1 MKLLKSPRAITER
14 SSNNHKEEEN
24 FSMKKIYLI
33 FAIILVAV
41 LTLTLSGCGRDEIS
55 LDGLYVTTFE
65 LEGGVLETPTS
76 SVSTKINFA
85 YHPGTY
91 VLDPCALNGYTLT
104 RMGYDFTGW
113 YTDKSCTP
121 ASKWD
126 FGTPLNSEKLT
137 LYAGWKVSVQLTFN
151 VCYVD
156 ENGATVSLGKYDA
169 STNPKFEDWRNY
181 AKGRA
186 NHTPVGYYSDP
197 ECTILWDDSFRH
209 PGGEEDL
216 DVPVYVGYIKGV
228 WTFVDTFSEFQSA
241 LISGQN
247 IYLTADIDANG
258 ESLSFGDYSGELNGN
273 GFTVSNFTVAK
284 KGTAIVSCAIFNTLG
299 DGAVIKDVSF
309 TGVTYDISNVISN
322 VNKMKVAALAVKA
335 GNVTVSGVSI
345 EGSITTNYSGE
356 LLDSD
361 VQMFFET
368 TDGASVEINESN
380 VSVDINTVN

>member
-1 MKLLKSPRAITER
+1 
-14 SSNNHKEEEN
+14 
-24 FSMKKIYLI
+24 MKKIYLI

-85 YHPGTY
+85 YHPDTY
-91 VLDPCALNGYTLT
+91 VLDPCALNGYKLT
-104 RMGYDFTGW
+104 RAGYDFTGW

-126 FGTPLNSEKLT
+126 FGTLLTEGKLTDGTLT

-156 ENGATVSLGKYDA
+156 EDGATVSLGKYDA
-169 STNPKFEDWRNY
+169 STNTKFEDWRNY

-228 WTFVDTFSEFQSA
+228 WTFVDSFSEFQSA
-241 LISGQN
+241 LSSGQN
-247 IYLTADIDANG
+247 IYVVG
-258 ESLSFGDYSGELNGN
+258 ETFGRVRGLINSFGERVKSVRPGQPAVVLGLNS
-273 GFTVSNFTVAK
+273 VP
-284 KGTAIVSCAIFNTLG
+284 
-299 DGAVIKDVSF
+299 GA
-309 TGVTYDISNVISN
+309 G
-322 VNKMKVAALAVKA
+322 
-335 GNVTVSGVSI
+335 
-345 EGSITTNYSGE
+345 
-356 LLDSD
+356 
-361 VQMFFET
+361 MFWWRRK
-368 TDGASVEINESN
+368 
-380 VSVDINTVN
+380 